1 MPQLACTT
9 QCPHVTIATS
19 RPPTAWWQVCWV
31 AWLFVFVRAHFR
43 SLNSKHESV
52 LWVIAI
58 NATLQ
63 VSVWLF
69 DDDSIGF
76 LSPAQEMLSA
86 SISQTRILQTCSV
99 PHNMVNGANSLQ
111 GTDSR
116 TEHEWSLFYFIFF
129 KWKKMLILAMAS
141 LMCNK
146 WEIQYSCSLLDKTM
160 TETMKPR
167 TWT

>member
-1 MPQLACTT
+1 MSVLCSSLQFPQVCPWSSRPSAPTCICPLLPWATPQLAYTT
-9 QCPHVTIATS
+9 PCPHVTIATS

-31 AWLFVFVRAHFR
+31 AWLFAFVRVLFR
-43 SLNSKHESV
+43 SLHSKHESV

-58 NATLQ
+58 NATLR
-63 VSVWLF
+63 VWVWLF

-111 GTDSR
+111 GTVFR
-116 TEHEWSLFYFIFF
+116 QEHESGLF
-129 KWKKMLILAMAS
+129 
-141 LMCNK
+141 
-146 WEIQYSCSLLDKTM
+146 
-160 TETMKPR
+160 
-167 TWT
+167 